1 MALRLAL
8 ANSSGDG
15 TKIKC
20 GFRNKM
26 AVVTGD
32 LAGLATGADVMKRR
46 GREVLL

>member
-20 GFRNKM
+20 GRDFE
-26 AVVTGD
+26 
-32 LAGLATGADVMKRR
+32 LANRAGRSGENEDFVQDFATKWQS
-46 GREVLL
+46 